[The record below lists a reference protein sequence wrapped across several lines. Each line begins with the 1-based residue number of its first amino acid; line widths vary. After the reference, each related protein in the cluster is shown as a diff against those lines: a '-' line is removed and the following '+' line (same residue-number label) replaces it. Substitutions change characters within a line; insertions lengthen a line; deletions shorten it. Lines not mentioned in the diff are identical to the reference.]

1 LFHHEFA
8 ETADEKVLSP
18 FKSLLAD
25 LEKLFHDRAGL
36 AFAQSH
42 IVINIADDLIF
53 GQRHSQS
60 PPPRQKELRVPGSL
74 RDLI

>member
-36 AFAQSH
+36 AFAESH

-60 PPPRQKELRVPGSL
+60 PPPVKRNSASPDR
-74 RDLI
+74 